1 MSTTPASERLVCV
14 IVTHNRAEQLRT
26 CLFRTL
32 GQEVDNVLVID
43 NASSDHTPEVLA
55 QFQARDGRLLVER
68 QRKNRGGAWGFAQ
81 GMRHANRW
89 LDGRGWLLL
98 FDDDSWPAPECI
110 SRFRAHLPEY
120 RREGVAAVGAAVFA
134 PDGWAVEANRPV
146 LNLFRRPAEVLA
158 LTAVSSRSLRDLYHV
173 PLSVLCRSGQ
183 RLNVDSLSFVGLF
196 LNLEGLPTGK
206 GRYPRA
212 GLFIYSDDTT
222 YTLELGRHGC
232 RTILDTDLVFCH
244 DTLAGGAATPWL
256 MPAWKH
262 YYVVRNSFLMNHALS
277 RLWYG
282 PLCLATVLTHAM
294 KGLLL
299 LWRQRDNTLLAM
311 VKLAANDGMRNHYG
325 RSHAELEARCA
336 RASQCPIRR
345 TPGTGI

>member
-1 MSTTPASERLVCV
+1 MSPTPPSERLVGV
-14 IVTHNRAEQLRT
+14 IVTHNRAEQLRI
-26 CLFRTL
+26 CLSHTL
-32 GQEVDNVLVID
+32 RQEVDRVWVID

-55 QFQARDGRLLVER
+55 DFQARDGRLVVER
-68 QRKNRGGAWGFAQ
+68 QRRNRGGAWGFAR
-81 GMRHANRW
+81 GMRHADRW

-98 FDDDSWPAPECI
+98 FDDDSWPEPDCI
-110 SRFRAHLPEY
+110 ARFRAHLPEY
-120 RREGVAAVGAAVFA
+120 RRRGVAAVGAAVFA
-134 PDGWAVEANRPV
+134 ADGRAVEANRPV

-158 LTAVSSRSLRDLYHV
+158 LTAPRSRSLRDLYHV
-173 PLSVLCRSGQ
+173 PLSMLRRGGQ
-183 RLNVDSLSFVGLF
+183 RLEVDSISFVGLF
-196 LNLEGLPTGK
+196 LNLEALPTGK

-222 YTLELGRHGC
+222 YTLELNRHGC
-232 RTILDTDLVFCH
+232 PTILDTDLVFRH

-282 PLCLATVLTHAM
+282 PLCLATVLTHAL

-299 LWRQRDNTLLAM
+299 LWRQRDGTLLAM
-311 VKLAANDGMRNHYG
+311 VNLAVKDGMRNHYG
-325 RSHAELEARCA
+325 RSHAELEARCSG
-336 RASQCPIRR
+336 ASRRLIRR
-345 TPGTGI
+345 NPGTGI